1 MRLNCVERRHSAT
14 VEDIEKGI
22 AQLMPNSYLTPRD
35 FAVGISLQSYGA
47 LAPSRRSNHDP

>member
-1 MRLNCVERRHSAT
+1 MRLSCVERRHSAT